1 MILFFANGY
10 NSELIETVSS
20 RSNQRKETQGKEKEK
35 KATLWVS
42 YKVQET
48 QLCGQYWQISNSV
61 LSPALAPAAIF
72 AGVGLLYLDVNHHQI
87 LLSSPICICKED
99 FI

>member
-1 MILFFANGY
+1 MILFFAYGY

-35 KATLWVS
+35 KATLWVA

-61 LSPALAPAAIF
+61 LSLALAPATIF
-72 AGVGLLYLDVNHHQI
+72 AGSLYLRCEP
-87 LLSSPICICKED
+87 SSNLT
-99 FI
+99 FFSYMYM